1 MTIVAILFRGLP
13 CQLYSLIVFSCSEHL
28 RFEKKKIPGQG
39 FLVFVINTPLPLC
52 LIKMQISLLHRKE
65 ALAQLVVFL
74 LLFVKDDHQL
84 VE

>member
-1 MTIVAILFRGLP
+1 MTVVAILFRGLP
-13 CQLYSLIVFSCSEHL
+13 CNSLIVISCSKHF
-28 RFEKKKIPGQG
+28 RFEKKIQGLG
-39 FLVFVINTPLPLC
+39 FLVFVINIPLPLC